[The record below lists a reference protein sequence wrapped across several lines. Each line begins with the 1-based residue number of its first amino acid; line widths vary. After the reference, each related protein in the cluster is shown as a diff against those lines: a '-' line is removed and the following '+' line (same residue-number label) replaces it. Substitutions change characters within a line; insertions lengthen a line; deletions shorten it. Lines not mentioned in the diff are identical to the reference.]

1 MQCYLRIKGGIPIK
15 NLNGIL
21 FKDGSANLNLK
32 LRESVFKIK
41 VLFDFRRVTST
52 LE

>member
-1 MQCYLRIKGGIPIK
+1 MQCYLRIKGGIPIE

-21 FKDGSANLNLK
+21 FKDESANLNLK
-32 LRESVFKIK
+32 LRENVLKIK
-41 VLFDFRRVTST
+41 VLFDFRRVTSA